1 MKAAQLSSFVM
12 GLLVAGCATG
22 APASTT
28 PPAPSQRMSP
38 APSMSPATTAIP
50 AAQSRTHVLSD
61 SSDGA
66 VGITVTMPASGWS
79 GEPGAWAV
87 EWGPDGADPPDGAAI
102 IVFTVDEEFYV
113 YGDPCRWSS
122 TRPDTPATTV
132 DELVAAL
139 ASQPSRN
146 PSAPEDI
153 TVGGYAG
160 KKITLQVPDD
170 AAFDGGGFTD
180 CDERTFASFGV
191 AGEDPALYHQG
202 PGQISEMWMVDVNG
216 RIALLDG
223 TYFADT
229 PQNTVDELHAAL
241 SSAAFD

>member
-1 MKAAQLSSFVM
+1 
-12 GLLVAGCATG
+12 
-22 APASTT
+22 
-28 PPAPSQRMSP
+28 
-38 APSMSPATTAIP
+38 
-50 AAQSRTHVLSD
+50 
-61 SSDGA
+61 
-66 VGITVTMPASGWS
+66 MPASGWS

-87 EWGPDGADPPDGAAI
+87 EWGPDGANPPDGAAI

-113 YGDPCRWSS
+113 YGDPCDWSS

-132 DELVAAL
+132 DEIVAAL
-139 ASQPSRN
+139 ATQRSRN

-170 AAFDGGGFTD
+170 VAFNAGDFSA
-180 CDERTFASFGV
+180 CDEGKFASFGV
-191 AGEDPALYHQG
+191 AGEDPARWHQG
-202 PGQISEMWMVDVNG
+202 PGQIDEMWIVDLNG

-223 TYFADT
+223 AYYADT

-241 SSAAFD
+241 SSATLD